1 MALSGKDRR
10 FLRGMGHHLDP
21 VLQLGKEGLSEAF
34 VSAVDQAL
42 ADHELVKIRV
52 GESAPLERREAA
64 SAVAEAAGAE
74 LAQVLG
80 RTFLLY
86 RPNGDA
92 PLIALPSG
100 AGKPSAAATAPRKT
114 SPETPRAKTPGQP
127 SDPFSPFSND
137 APAPERHAPAPVP
150 KARSKK
156 RSLPHRSSKK
166 ALR

>member
-10 FLRGMGHHLDP
+10 FLRGVGHHLDP

-34 VSAVDQAL
+34 VAAVDQAL
-42 ADHELVKIRV
+42 TDHELVKIRV
-52 GESAPLERREAA
+52 GESAPMERRAA
-64 SAVAEAAGAE
+64 AEAVAAATRAE

-86 RPNGDA
+86 RQNGDE

-100 AGKPSAAATAPRKT
+100 EGRSSAVAAAKKT
-114 SPETPRAKTPGQP
+114 SPETPRAKAPPLPG
-127 SDPFSPFSND
+127 DPFSV
-137 APAPERHAPAPVP
+137 AAAAPEKHAPAPIP

-156 RSLPHRSSKK
+156 TSLPHRSSKK